1 MTMQVLKLPITRTEL
16 KKIAEERFGD
26 LVKAV
31 VDIEQGKMAVGG
43 ELHADME
50 TLMIESEGTK
60 REHAWG
66 INLYPDADVAED
78 AFIEYDSL
86 INLKPSFGNRT
97 RSVEDPK
104 IQEVIKAIV
113 KKMII

>member
-1 MTMQVLKLPITRTEL
+1 MTMHIVEKPISREEL
-16 KKIAEERFGD
+16 KKIAAERFGD

-31 VDIEQGKMAVGG
+31 VDIEQEKIAIGG

-50 TLMIESEGTK
+50 TLLMETEGTK

-66 INLYPDADVAED
+66 INLYPDATGAD
-78 AFIEYDSL
+78 FIEYDSL

-97 RSVEDPK
+97 RDVEDPK
-104 IQEVIKAIV
+104 IREVIEAIV
-113 KKMII
+113 KKTFI